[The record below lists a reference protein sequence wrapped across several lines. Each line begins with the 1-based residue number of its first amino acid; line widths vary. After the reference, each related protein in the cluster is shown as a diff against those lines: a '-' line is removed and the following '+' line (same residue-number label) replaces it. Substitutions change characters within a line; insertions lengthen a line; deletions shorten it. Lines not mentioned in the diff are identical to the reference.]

1 MKQSLQTLHS
11 RGGNVRS
18 SIMAIPAFRTE
29 GSSSVRVNKR
39 IRLKAHDNRVAE
51 SISNELKASGVLGRV
66 LAARG
71 FAPGEDLRNYVTPT
85 LRQGLPDPSKLKN
98 IDAAAR
104 AIVGAHRAGKSVAI
118 CCDFDVDGLSGGS
131 VVFDFFNSVG
141 IKSRVFVPNRF
152 VDGYGLN
159 EKTVR
164 EIAQQGFGLLLT
176 IDFGTTNVRE
186 LTVAKELGL
195 TTVVVDHHHI
205 SADPPPADV
214 FVNPHQKGCGFANG
228 IACAAGLAWYLILAL
243 KRELGG
249 DTIDPKN
256 SLDLAC
262 LGTICDMVP
271 LIGMNRVIAK
281 RGLEALS
288 ETSRPG
294 LRALRNV
301 IGIKGNVG
309 CSDVSFGIG
318 PRLNAAGRIV
328 HGELVVELLTT
339 KDTTKADKL
348 ARQLNDLNAERQ
360 AIEASVKE
368 QAIAQIQ
375 ANGGQTW
382 GLVAWHEE
390 FHTGV
395 IGIVAQRLVEHF
407 YRPSAVMGMDTPG
420 VWKGSV
426 RGIKGFSVVEALGAV
441 KDHLIKFGGHEGA
454 GGFSVA
460 EENLLAFKEAFVTE
474 CQRRLSTIETTPFVD
489 ADTEAT
495 LEEFTVP
502 LVKELSSLAPFGMG
516 NPAPVVLFRGL
527 LVKEVR
533 VLKDAHLKVLL
544 SDGKRFVAG
553 VMWRQTE
560 HPALRVNNYV
570 DIACKPDVNSYGGNL
585 ELQAVIQAVEDSA
598 QQRSILSETAR
609 D

>member
-1 MKQSLQTLHS
+1 
-11 RGGNVRS
+11 
-18 SIMAIPAFRTE
+18 MAIPAFTTA
-29 GSSSVRVNKR
+29 SSNGTRVNKK
-39 IRLKAHDNRVAE
+39 IRLKSQDNRVAD
-51 SISNELKASGVLGRV
+51 SIASSLGVSNVLGRV

-71 FAPGEDLRNYVTPT
+71 FSPGEDLKNYVTPT
-85 LRQGLPDPSKLKN
+85 LRQGLPDPAKLKN
-98 IDAAAR
+98 IDQAAR
-104 AIVGAHRAGKSVAI
+104 VILEAHRAGKSIAI

-131 VVFDFFNSVG
+131 VVYDFFNSVG
-141 IKSRVFVPNRF
+141 IVSRVFVPNRF

-164 EIAQQGFGLLLT
+164 EIAQSGFGLLLT
-176 IDFGTTNVRE
+176 IDFGTTNVHE
-186 LTVAKELGL
+186 LSVARQLGL
-195 TTVVVDHHHI
+195 TTVVIDHHHI
-205 SADPPPADV
+205 SAEPPPADV

-228 IACAAGLAWYLILAL
+228 IACAAGLAWYLLLAL

-249 DTIDPKN
+249 TEVDPKN

-288 ETSRPG
+288 ESSRPG

-339 KDTTKADKL
+339 RDSSKAEKL

-375 ANGGQTW
+375 ESGGPTW

-426 RGIKGFSVVEALGAV
+426 RGIKGFSVVDTLGAV
-441 KDHLIKFGGHEGA
+441 KEHLIKFGGHEGA

-460 EENLLAFKEAFVTE
+460 DDKVEAFKEAFIQE
-474 CQRRLSTIETTPFVD
+474 CQKRLSAIEIVPFVD
-489 ADTEAT
+489 ADTVAT
-495 LEEFTVP
+495 LDEFTVP
-502 LVKELSSLAPFGMG
+502 LVKELSSLAPFGVG
-516 NPAPVVLFRGL
+516 NPAPVVLFKKL

-544 SDGKRFVAG
+544 SDGKRFVSG

-560 HPALRVNNYV
+560 HPALHVNKYV
-570 DIACKPDVNSYGGNL
+570 DIACKPDVNSYGGNV
-585 ELQAVIQAVEDSA
+585 ELQAVIQAVEEA
-598 QQRSILSETAR
+598 V
-609 D
+609 

>member
-1 MKQSLQTLHS
+1 
-11 RGGNVRS
+11 
-18 SIMAIPAFRTE
+18 
-29 GSSSVRVNKR
+29 
-39 IRLKAHDNRVAE
+39 
-51 SISNELKASGVLGRV
+51 
-66 LAARG
+66 
-71 FAPGEDLRNYVTPT
+71 
-85 LRQGLPDPSKLKN
+85 LKN
-98 IDAAAR
+98 IDLAAR
-104 AIVGAHRAGKSVAI
+104 TIVEAHRSGKSIAI

-131 VVFDFFNSVG
+131 VVFDFLNSIGVT
-141 IKSRVFVPNRF
+141 SRVFVPNRF

-164 EIAQQGFGLLLT
+164 EIAQAGFGVLLT
-176 IDFGTTNVRE
+176 IDFGTTNVKE

-195 TTVVVDHHHI
+195 TTVVIDHHHI
-205 SADPPPADV
+205 SAEPPPADV

-228 IACAAGLAWYLILAL
+228 IACAAGLAWYLIVAL
-243 KRELGG
+243 KRELGSG
-249 DTIDPKN
+249 AADPKN

-301 IGIKGNVG
+301 IGIKGNVA

-368 QAIAQIQ
+368 QAIAQVH
-375 ANGGQTW
+375 ANGGPGW
-382 GLVAWHEE
+382 GLVAWHED

-420 VWKGSV
+420 IWKGSV

-441 KDHLIKFGGHEGA
+441 KEHLIKFGGHEGA
-454 GGFSVA
+454 GGFSVS
-460 EENLLAFKEAFVTE
+460 EENLLQFKNAFIAE
-474 CQRRLSTIETTPFVD
+474 CERRLSKIETTPFVD
-489 ADTEAT
+489 ADTVAI
-495 LEEFTVP
+495 LDEFTVP
-502 LVKELSSLAPFGMG
+502 LVKELSNLAPFGVG
-516 NPAPVVLFRGL
+516 NPAPIVLFKKL

-560 HPALRVNNYV
+560 HPSLRVNNYV

-585 ELQAVIQAVEDSA
+585 ELQAVIQAVEDA
-598 QQRSILSETAR
+598 A
-609 D
+609 